1 MYTIPYIPHCII
13 QIKPIYYYSIK
24 RYSLHLQPK
33 YFYLTT
39 KNKIYM
45 KKKLLLMP
53 LACCAMYAQAQ
64 QMSAEDQKMQ
74 HIMMAY
80 AQPGPM
86 HQILANNVGEWTAT
100 TTMWMAPNTQP
111 VKNTASATSLMI
123 MNGLYEQSTHTAN
136 FMGMPFS
143 GISTT
148 GYDNA
153 RKVFVNTWI
162 DNMGSGVMYSEGKYN
177 EAKKCIEFKGKMTC
191 PVACKAVDFS
201 QTLTFIDADHQKLEM
216 WAPSSTTG
224 QTFKTMEVL
233 STRKKS

>member
-1 MYTIPYIPHCII
+1 MKKFFLLTSLMSYTIC
-13 QIKPIYYYSIK
+13 
-24 RYSLHLQPK
+24 
-33 YFYLTT
+33 T
-39 KNKIYM
+39 K
-45 KKKLLLMP
+45 
-53 LACCAMYAQAQ
+53 AQ

-74 HIMMAY
+74 QAMMAY
-80 AQPGPM
+80 AQPGTM
-86 HQILANNVGEWTAT
+86 HQLLANNVGEWTAS

-111 VKNTASATSLMI
+111 IKNTASTTNVMI

-177 EAKKCIEFKGKMTC
+177 ETKKCIEFKGKMTC

-201 QTLTFIDADHQKLEM
+201 QTLTFMDADHQKLEM
-216 WAPSSTTG
+216 WAPDPKTG
-224 QTFKTMEVL
+224 QTFKTMEII
-233 STRKKS
+233 SARKKS